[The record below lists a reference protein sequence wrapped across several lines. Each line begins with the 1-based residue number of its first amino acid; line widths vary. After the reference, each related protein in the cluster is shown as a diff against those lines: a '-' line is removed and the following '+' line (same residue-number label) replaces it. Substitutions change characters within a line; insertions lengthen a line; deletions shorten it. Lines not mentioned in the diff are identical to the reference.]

1 MPLTVGVVGDVPT
14 VIAKLPD
21 EVPHVLVKLIPTFPE
36 TAVELHVVVILLV
49 PCPAVIVKPVGTD
62 QTYVA
67 PACAVM
73 L

>member
-1 MPLTVGVVGDVPT
+1 MPLTVGVVGDVLT

-21 EVPHVLVKLIPTFPE
+21 EVPHELVKATPTFPE

-49 PCPAVIVKPVGTD
+49 PWPAEIVTPVGTVHK
-62 QTYVA
+62 YVA
-67 PACAVM
+67 PTCAVM

>member
-1 MPLTVGVVGDVPT
+1 MTIGVVGAAPT

-21 EVPHVLVKLIPTFPE
+21 EVPHVLVKLTPTFPE
-36 TAVELHVVVILLV
+36 TAVELQVVVILLV
-49 PCPAVIVKPVGTD
+49 PCPAVIVAPVGTVHK
-62 QTYVA
+62 YVA